1 MRAPGRVALQ
11 RSTHRGPRRT
21 RTRAAHVVG
30 AARGNDG
37 RRSRRGQRDG
47 TVVDLADADRQGGRR
62 CRRAHRVGGS
72 DVTGRLQ
79 LREICGYRAGDK
91 GDIANVAIFA
101 DDDETYA
108 LIVREVTAARVKE
121 HFGAVVRGRVDRY
134 EAPNVRALNFVMQG
148 ALGGGGPRS
157 LRADSLGKTLGGA
170 LVRMEIEVPDS
181 MAGRRRPRPQLDW
194 ADEIVNPR

>member
-1 MRAPGRVALQ
+1 MPL
-11 RSTHRGPRRT
+11 
-21 RTRAAHVVG
+21 
-30 AARGNDG
+30 
-37 RRSRRGQRDG
+37 
-47 TVVDLADADRQGGRR
+47 
-62 CRRAHRVGGS
+62 
-72 DVTGRLQ
+72 LQ

-121 HFGAVVRGRVDRY
+121 HFGTMVKGRVDRY
-134 EAPNVRALNFVMQG
+134 EAANVRALNFVMQG

-170 LVRMEIEVPDS
+170 LVRMEIDVPDA
-181 MAGRRRPRPQLDW
+181 MANRRRTRPDLGW
-194 ADEIVNPR
+194 ADEILNRLPLT